1 LETAAGSGHPDR
13 IAGGA
18 IIYSINRSV
27 LRKGILMQAH
37 RVLIVDDESS
47 LRTALFRVLDRQGFQ
62 VITAN
67 SIREAEFLASCG
79 NSPAGAQANGNNE
92 QGLDL
97 ALVDLRLPD
106 GDGIE
111 LMQRLRAAH
120 PNIQVIILTG
130 HGSIEQA
137 VRATQNGAFHFVTK
151 PFNMEE
157 LISIVNRA
165 LSHKSLAQENI
176 QLRSALHRKY
186 RFDNIIG
193 SSDEIRKVLSMIE
206 RVADSDSTILVTG
219 ESGTGKEL
227 IAKAIHYNSPRANK
241 PFVPIN
247 CGAIPA
253 ELLES
258 ELFGHVK
265 GAFTGA
271 TANRTGRFELASGG
285 TLFLDEIGELSL
297 TLQVK
302 LLRVLQERRFE
313 PVGSAKTLEADVRVI
328 AATNV
333 DLAKAVSRGQFR
345 EDLFYRLNVIPI
357 VIPPLRIRRSDIP
370 LLLHHFVQHFNSTK
384 NRQLSGFSQSALEM
398 LYHYPWPGNIRELE
412 NLVERLAI
420 LKGSGQVDVEDLPE
434 QYRAIPRA
442 AGENEEALEI
452 PEGGMDFNSAVDA
465 YENLLILQALEKT
478 GWNRNQAAALLKLN
492 RTTLVEKIKKK
503 GLRPPPEASA

>member
-1 LETAAGSGHPDR
+1 
-13 IAGGA
+13 
-18 IIYSINRSV
+18 
-27 LRKGILMQAH
+27 MQAQ
-37 RVLIVDDESS
+37 RIMIVDDESS
-47 LRTALFRVLDRQGFQ
+47 LRTALFRVFDRQGFQ
-62 VITAN
+62 VVTAN
-67 SIREAEFLASCG
+67 SKREAEALAS
-79 NSPAGAQANGNNE
+79 SDQTI
-92 QGLDL
+92 DL

-111 LMQRLRAAH
+111 LMQKLRQLH

-130 HGSIEQA
+130 HGTIEIA
-137 VRATQNGAFHFVTK
+137 VRATQCGAFHFMTK

-157 LISIVNRA
+157 LLSIAMRA
-165 LSHKSLAQENI
+165 MSHKTLQQENL

-193 SSDEIRKVLSMIE
+193 QSDEIRKVLGMVE
-206 RVADSDSTILVTG
+206 RVADSDSTVLVTG

-247 CGAIPA
+247 CGAIPG

-271 TANRTGRFELASGG
+271 IANRLGRFELASGG

-297 TLQVK
+297 NLQVK
-302 LLRVLQERRFE
+302 LLRVLQERKFE
-313 PVGSAKTLEADVRVI
+313 PVGSAKTQDADVRVI
-328 AATNV
+328 AATNI
-333 DLAKAVSRGQFR
+333 DLAKAVQKGQFR
-345 EDLFYRLNVIPI
+345 EDLYYRLNVIPI
-357 VIPPLRIRRSDIP
+357 SIPSLRQRRGDIP
-370 LLLHHFVQHFNSTK
+370 FLLHHFVQHFNQTK
-384 NRQLSGFSQSALEM
+384 NRNLAGFSPTALEM
-398 LYHYPWPGNIRELE
+398 LFAYAWPGNIRELE

-420 LKGSGQVDVEDLPE
+420 LKGSGTVEADDLPE
-434 QYRAIPRA
+434 HYQT
-442 AGENEEALEI
+442 ALPEISNVTNIGDFMEI
-452 PEGGMDFNSAVDA
+452 PDNGMDFNTAVDA
-465 YENLLILQALEKT
+465 YENMLILQALEKT
-478 GWNRNQAAALLKLN
+478 GWNRNQAAVLLKLN

>member
-1 LETAAGSGHPDR
+1 
-13 IAGGA
+13 
-18 IIYSINRSV
+18 
-27 LRKGILMQAH
+27 MQAQTH

-47 LRTALFRVLDRQGFQ
+47 LRTALFRVMDRQGFQ

-67 SIREAEFLASCG
+67 SIKEAEFLAGCTPSVG
-79 NSPAGAQANGNNE
+79 GGLSAGAGANAKGE
-92 QGLDL
+92 PSTSDQTLDL

-111 LMQRLRAAH
+111 LMQRLRATH
-120 PNIQVIILTG
+120 PSIQVIILTG
-130 HGSIEQA
+130 HGSIELA
-137 VRATQNGAFHFVTK
+137 VRATQNGAFHFITK

-157 LISIVNRA
+157 LLSIVNRA
-165 LSHKSLAQENI
+165 LSHKTLTQENF

-193 SSDEIRKVLSMIE
+193 QSEEIRKVLSMVE
-206 RVADSDSTILVTG
+206 RVADSDSTVLITG

-227 IAKAIHYNSPRANK
+227 IAKAIHYNSPRATK

-247 CGAIPA
+247 CGAIPG

-271 TANRTGRFELASGG
+271 IANRVGRFDLASGG

-297 TLQVK
+297 NLQVK

-313 PVGSAKTLEADVRVI
+313 PVGSAKTHESDVRVI

-333 DLAKAVSRGQFR
+333 DLAKAVTKGQFR

-357 VIPPLRIRRSDIP
+357 PIPSLKSRRNDVP
-370 LLLHHFVQHFNSTK
+370 LLLHHFVQHFNQTK
-384 NRQLSGFSQSALEM
+384 NRTLTGFSSEALAT

-420 LKGSGQVDVEDLPE
+420 LKGSGQVDVADLPE
-434 QYRAIPRA
+434 HYCVNPAISEGTG
-442 AGENEEALEI
+442 AGIGASDNMEI
-452 PEGGMDFNSAVDA
+452 PENGMDFNTAVDS

-503 GLRPPPEASA
+503 GLKPPPEASA